1 MCRPLQAADLH
12 SPCSRGVLRPT
23 TASLVWRALCASAST
38 EILSILQGADKM
50 LLSLGRRIMAD
61 FSVRMSLLPHHS
73 CKTFS
78 CTSKIQN
85 CLFHPSKFSFFRVTN
100 AAINCISFVK
110 IGKYFRVVK
119 KEKKRGV
126 LILLETGQHTGYF
139 SVKGENA
146 VLERDGKQTEIKRG
160 RKEEIREERSWEK
173 KNAEQINH
181 YRHKS

>member
-1 MCRPLQAADLH
+1 M
-12 SPCSRGVLRPT
+12 
-23 TASLVWRALCASAST
+23 
-38 EILSILQGADKM
+38 
-50 LLSLGRRIMAD
+50 
-61 FSVRMSLLPHHS
+61 
-73 CKTFS
+73 
-78 CTSKIQN
+78 
-85 CLFHPSKFSFFRVTN
+85 
-100 AAINCISFVK
+100 
-110 IGKYFRVVK
+110 VK